1 MSKHLTVI
9 ITTALAA
16 SIVLI
21 SLIAPFIAPND
32 PYKTDFK
39 SVLAEPNDEYPL
51 GTDQVGRC
59 ILSRIL
65 YGANVSLSITFA
77 LLSLVFVSG
86 VTIGIVSGMKGG
98 IVDDI
103 LMRLADIVLA
113 FPDIVLVIAIVGV
126 MGSSVSNMIIGL
138 SLVWWT
144 KYARLTRVSVMKAKG
159 NIYVSAA
166 RMAGASDLKLI
177 THYILPNIA
186 TALIVQLV
194 LDISG
199 MLLAISSMSFLGLGV
214 QPPTPEW
221 GNMLNEGRSYFQTAP
236 WLLTYPGLAIF
247 ITVAVFNLLGDGVRE
262 ILSRE
267 QA

>member
-221 GNMLNEGRSYFQTAP
+221 GNMLNEWRSYFQTAP

>member
-1 MSKHLTVI
+1 MTKYSTVI
-9 ITTALAA
+9 IMTALAA
-16 SIVLI
+16 SIVFI

-32 PYKTDFK
+32 PYKTDFE
-39 SVLAEPNDEYPL
+39 SILAEPNDKYPL

-65 YGANVSLSITFA
+65 YGANVSLNITFA
-77 LLSLVFVSG
+77 LLSLVVVSG
-86 VTIGIVSGMKGG
+86 VTIGIVSGIKGG

-126 MGSSVSNMIIGL
+126 MGSSVTNMIIGL

-144 KYARLTRVSVMKAKG
+144 KYARLTRVSVMKVKG
-159 NIYVSAA
+159 STYVSAA
-166 RMAGASDLKLI
+166 RMAGAGNLKLI
-177 THYILPNIA
+177 THYILPNIS
-186 TALIVQLV
+186 TALVVQLV

-199 MLLAISSMSFLGLGV
+199 MMLAISSMSFLGLGV

-262 ILSRE
+262 MLSKE
-267 QA
+267 QG

>member
-39 SVLAEPNDEYPL
+39 SVLAEPNDKYPL

-186 TALIVQLV
+186 TALVVQLV

>member
-1 MSKHLTVI
+1 MIQGSTYSEVANIMSKHLTVI

-113 FPDIVLVIAIVGV
+113 FPI
-126 MGSSVSNMIIGL
+126 L
-138 SLVWWT
+138 SL
-144 KYARLTRVSVMKAKG
+144 L
-159 NIYVSAA
+159 
-166 RMAGASDLKLI
+166 
-177 THYILPNIA
+177 LP
-186 TALIVQLV
+186 
-194 LDISG
+194 S
-199 MLLAISSMSFLGLGV
+199 
-214 QPPTPEW
+214 
-221 GNMLNEGRSYFQTAP
+221 
-236 WLLTYPGLAIF
+236 
-247 ITVAVFNLLGDGVRE
+247 
-262 ILSRE
+262 
-267 QA
+267 